1 MVAVGANDVEEV
13 WGAGARFE
21 DWKVSHT
28 FRIFWTGSIVLAH
41 CASPFSISEILV

>member
-1 MVAVGANDVEEV
+1 MVAVGANDVE
-13 WGAGARFE
+13 GARFE

-28 FRIFWTGSIVLAH
+28 FRIFWTGSIVLAY